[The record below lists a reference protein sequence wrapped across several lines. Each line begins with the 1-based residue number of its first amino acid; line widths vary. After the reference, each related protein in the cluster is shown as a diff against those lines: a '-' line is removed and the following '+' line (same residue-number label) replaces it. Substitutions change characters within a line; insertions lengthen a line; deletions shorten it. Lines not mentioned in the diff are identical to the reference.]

1 MSVLAVVGAQW
12 GDEAKGK
19 IVDLLAEKVKMVVR
33 YSGGDNAGHTVINQ
47 HGEFVLH
54 IVPSGIFYPHITC
67 IIGNGMA
74 VNPAVLLREIND
86 LKQKNAFFGRL
97 FISDRVHLIMPYHI
111 LLDGAEE
118 DALGGKA
125 IGTTRKGIGPAFSDK
140 VARLGIRAG
149 DLMDGESFRL
159 RLKSVLERKN
169 AIISRVYG
177 LKELSLDEIY
187 DQYSSYGEQLRPFIR
202 ETTSILDE
210 AVSRDEPVM
219 LEGAQGTML
228 DPDFGTYPF
237 GTSSSPLAG
246 SASLGA
252 GISPMKIKNIMA
264 VFKAYCTRVGGG
276 PMPTELNDETGDKLR
291 RQAHEFGA
299 TTGRPRRCGWFD
311 GVVAAYSRRINGY
324 TGMALTRLDILD
336 VFPELKI
343 CVAYNVN
350 GKTISE
356 FPSSNTVL
364 EKCEPVYET
373 MEGWMTPTGNIRR
386 YSRLPLQARRY
397 VRRLEEICRC
407 PARIISVGPARDQ
420 TIIRTKII

>member
-19 IVDLLAEKVKMVVR
+19 IVDLLAEKVKIVVR
-33 YSGGDNAGHTVINQ
+33 YSGGDNAGHTVINK

-54 IVPSGIFYPHITC
+54 IIPAGIFYPHITC

-74 VNPAVLLREIND
+74 VNPAVLLQEISN
-86 LKQKNAFFGRL
+86 LKQKGAFFGRL
-97 FISDRVHLIMPYHI
+97 FISDRVNLIMPYHI

-140 VARLGIRAG
+140 IARLGIRAG
-149 DLMDGESFRL
+149 DLLDKESFKL

-177 LKELSLDEIY
+177 LKELSLEEIFQ
-187 DQYSSYGEQLRPFIR
+187 QYCSYGEQLRPYIR

-210 AVSRDEPVM
+210 AIRQDEAVM

-237 GTSSSPLAG
+237 GTSSSPMAG
-246 SASLGA
+246 GASLGA
-252 GISPMKIKNIMA
+252 GISPVKINNILA

-276 PMPTELNDETGDKLR
+276 SMPTEMKDAQGEELR
-291 RQAHEFGA
+291 QRAHEFGA
-299 TTGRPRRCGWFD
+299 TTGRARRCGWFD
-311 GVVAAYSRRINGY
+311 GVVAGYSSRINGY
-324 TGMALTRLDILD
+324 TGMAITRLDILD
-336 VFPELKI
+336 VLPKLKI
-343 CVAYNVN
+343 CTAYKYQ
-350 GKTISE
+350 GETITE
-356 FPSSNTVL
+356 FPSSNYVL
-364 EKCEPVYET
+364 EKCEPVYEEI
-373 MEGWMTPTGNIRR
+373 EGWMTPTSNIRQ
-386 YSRLPLQARRY
+386 YGRLPLQARLY
-397 VRRLEEICRC
+397 IKRLEEICRC
-407 PARIISVGPARDQ
+407 PARIISVGPERDQ

>member
-19 IVDLLAEKVKMVVR
+19 IVDMLAEKVRLVVR
-33 YSGGDNAGHTVINQ
+33 YSGGDNAGHTVINK

-54 IVPSGIFYPHITC
+54 IIPAGIFYSHVTC

-74 VNPAVLLREIND
+74 VNPAVLLKEIDN
-86 LKQKNAFFGRL
+86 LKQKGAFFGRL
-97 FISDRVHLIMPYHI
+97 FISDRVNLIMPYHI

-125 IGTTRKGIGPAFSDK
+125 IGTTRKGIGPAFADK
-140 VARLGIRAG
+140 IARLGIRAG
-149 DLMDGESFRL
+149 DILDRDSFKI

-177 LKELSLDEIY
+177 LKELSLDEILE
-187 DQYSSYGEQLRPFIR
+187 QYCSYGEQLRPYIR

-210 AVSRDEPVM
+210 AISRNEPVM

-246 SASLGA
+246 GACLGA
-252 GISPMKIKNIMA
+252 GISPVKINNVLA

-276 PMPTELNDETGDKLR
+276 PMPTELKNAVGEELR
-291 RQAHEFGA
+291 QRGHEYGA
-299 TTGRPRRCGWFD
+299 TTGRSRRCGWFD
-311 GVVAAYSRRINGY
+311 GVVAGYSSRINGY
-324 TGMALTRLDILD
+324 TGMAVTRLDILD
-336 VFPELKI
+336 SFPKIKI
-343 CVAYNVN
+343 CVAYKVD
-350 GKTISE
+350 GKTLTE
-356 FPSSNTVL
+356 LPSSNYVL
-364 EKCEPVYET
+364 EKCEPVYEE
-373 MEGWMTPTGNIRR
+373 MKGWMTPTSSIRR
-386 YSRLPLQARRY
+386 YSALPLPARRY
-397 VRRLEEICRC
+397 IKRLEEICRC
-407 PARIISVGPARDQ
+407 PARIISVGPERDQ
-420 TIIRTKII
+420 TIIRTRII